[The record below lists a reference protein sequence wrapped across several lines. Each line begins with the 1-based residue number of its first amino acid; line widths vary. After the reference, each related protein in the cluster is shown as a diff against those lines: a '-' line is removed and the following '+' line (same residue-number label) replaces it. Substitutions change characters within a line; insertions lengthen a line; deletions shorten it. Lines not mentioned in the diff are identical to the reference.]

1 MNALNKLSFM
11 KCLRTINLLIFC
23 LAFIGCSKQTEYQMM
38 VTSAQSCEVTVTY
51 PDGYWGDLE
60 TLEITHNENSG
71 ANVVFHPKT
80 IDLNGASSKYI
91 VFNVAR
97 PNEKELEWSE
107 DKLSATGHSTLRFKS
122 DTQDIALRFEFSLHF
137 SENKDIL
144 GGSSMYVSA
153 VSFGENRIERETH
166 PFNEKFVIDIT
177 ELVE

>member
-1 MNALNKLSFM
+1 M
-11 KCLRTINLLIFC
+11 
-23 LAFIGCSKQTEYQMM
+23 
-38 VTSAQSCEVTVTY
+38 
-51 PDGYWGDLE
+51 
-60 TLEITHNENSG
+60 
-71 ANVVFHPKT
+71 
-80 IDLNGASSKYI
+80 
-91 VFNVAR
+91 AR